1 MFNKK
6 NDLDQDETTFDEVI
20 EGALNQIQNYDV
32 FSKEY
37 ADGVANLL
45 KLAQAK
51 DSARDQPK
59 IQLEVLVSAGAS
71 LAGILA
77 VLNFEKLGVITTK
90 AFALIPKLHV

>member
-20 EGALNQIQNYDV
+20 EGALNQIQSYDV

-59 IQLEVLVSAGAS
+59 IQWEVLVSAGAS

>member
-37 ADGVANLL
+37 TDGVANLL

-59 IQLEVLVSAGAS
+59 IQWEVLVSAGAS